1 MATEATTTAATV
13 QAETGGKARRVQTE
27 EVRRAQILA
36 AARSLIAEQG
46 YERTTTA
53 QIAKRAGISEG
64 TIYNY
69 FPSKV
74 AVVGALK
81 EQAVKAVL
89 AGAFARVTPGLQGA
103 ALIRAL
109 FEGAFAAAHENAELM
124 RAFSL
129 NVELRGM
136 HGGACPGGQDETDPF
151 VGEFRRFFTAQQ
163 ETGLIP
169 RSVDLDVMV
178 RLMIG
183 TADLAVEDC
192 IVNGHVER
200 EGTYID
206 LMVRMFSRALYME

>member
-1 MATEATTTAATV
+1 MATATTV
-13 QAETGGKARRVQTE
+13 RAEANGKARRVQSE
-27 EVRRAQILA
+27 EVRRTQILD

-74 AVVGALK
+74 AVVAALK
-81 EQAVKAVL
+81 QQAMDAVL
-89 AGAFARVTPGLQGA
+89 TGAFARATPGLHGA

-109 FEGAFAAAHENAELM
+109 LEGAFAAAHEDADLM

-136 HGGACPGGQDETDPF
+136 HGSPCANEPDDNARFVRGLYEFFAGQ
-151 VGEFRRFFTAQQ
+151 QN
-163 ETGLIP
+163 TGFIP
-169 RSVDLDVMV
+169 RSVDLHAMV

-183 TADLAVEDC
+183 TAEFAMEDC
-192 IVNGHVER
+192 IVNGHAER
-200 EGTYID
+200 ETAYLD
-206 LMVRMFSRALYME
+206 LMVRMFSRAMYME